1 MSPIA
6 EYIQEH
12 PTPYN
17 HILLSRTASTC
28 VESVSSMVTVYAVL
42 TGGEPHI
49 RKLTLQF
56 CLRLVMIAWPIPCRQ
71 QWE

>member
-42 TGGEPHI
+42 IG
-49 RKLTLQF
+49 
-56 CLRLVMIAWPIPCRQ
+56 VSPILGS
-71 QWE
+71 